1 MSNWDIYVRES
12 YDIVRRAEC
21 ELTVTLAHEV
31 EAYIVHLFAHFLDK
45 PLVNTEPI
53 GIKLLESTHKPIV
66 QRKALLKEI
75 GDECLL
81 INSMEWGKHRWP
93 STSYY
98 SDLGVTAYMN
108 RAYVERPPE
117 AIYDEL
123 AYDFELATKILRRCA
138 GY

>member
-12 YDIVRRAEC
+12 YDIVRRAES

-45 PLVNTEPI
+45 PLVNTQPI
-53 GIKLLESTHKPIV
+53 GIKLLESTHKPIT

-81 INSMEWGKHRWP
+81 INSMEWGKNRWP
-93 STSYY
+93 SSSYY
-98 SDLGVTAYMN
+98 SDIGVTAYMN

-117 AIYDEL
+117 AIYDDL

>member
-53 GIKLLESTHKPIV
+53 GIKLLESTHKPIP

-123 AYDFELATKILRRCA
+123 AYDFNLATKILRRCA

>member
-1 MSNWDIYVRES
+1 VSNWDIYVRES
-12 YDIVRRAEC
+12 YDIVRRAES

-45 PLVNTEPI
+45 PLVNTQPI
-53 GIKLLESTHKPIV
+53 GIKLLESTHKPIT

-81 INSMEWGKHRWP
+81 INSMEWGKNRWP
-93 STSYY
+93 SSSYY
-98 SDLGVTAYMN
+98 SDIGVTAYMN

>member
-12 YDIVRRAEC
+12 YDIVRRAES

-45 PLVNTEPI
+45 PLVNTQPI
-53 GIKLLESTHKPIV
+53 GIKLLESTHKPIT

-81 INSMEWGKHRWP
+81 INSMEWGKNRWP
-93 STSYY
+93 SSSYY
-98 SDLGVTAYMN
+98 SDIGVTAYMN